1 MQKATINKLVF
12 TDVFK
17 CAKDKLEKKNRKV
30 NRYRRLVR
38 ERKEQSKNK
47 RILGECQ
54 ASSQAGAE
62 GPTQLIAGSIKI
74 LQNIQKPMM
83 S

>member
-17 CAKDKLEKKNRKV
+17 CAKDKLEKNNRKV
-30 NRYRRLVR
+30 NRHRRLVR

-47 RILGECQ
+47 RILE
-54 ASSQAGAE
+54 
-62 GPTQLIAGSIKI
+62 
-74 LQNIQKPMM
+74 
-83 S
+83 